1 MRPKKIYITEAACY
15 TITALGKKLTTVRT
29 RPDKKLKNAE
39 YTDLSQLWHDS
50 AEPIEDTKGVFL
62 IMGKKGVEARVAWFD
77 GTSFRSMC
85 CGHAYE
91 LSSVSKWAYIKDLI
105 PKG

>member
-1 MRPKKIYITEAACY
+1 MIPKKLYLNAQAFDVLSM
-15 TITALGKKLTTVRT
+15 AMGAKSASVRT
-29 RPDKKLKNAE
+29 YPSEGDAE
-39 YTDLSQLWHDS
+39 YTDLSQVWHDS

-62 IMGKKGVEARVAWFD
+62 IMDKKGVEVRVAWFD

-85 CGHAYE
+85 CGRAYE